1 MVTRVAEGMLRDVR
15 DNIGHL
21 TPATPSPARHR
32 VPEGID
38 HTHGH
43 GAEGTGHERGV
54 VDGGLDRVPR
64 ILCGG
69 DMLVAGSET
78 GVTPEPGRVPC
89 GVSVMVAAPAVDP
102 PLTESVALP
111 RGSTRVSSK
120 ESAVRVATD
129 GLAMLALVVVTTIR
143 GGPPMWDAADSA
155 VDLDIGAPHF
165 DVQGRVFRGF
175 FTARIPTSWIQ
186 CRWGVSV
193 VKANDFCIA
202 VTAEDGSDVAV
213 ARSLIVRRGVVA
225 ISVTGFAYQDLTV
238 SLIRTGKD

>member
-1 MVTRVAEGMLRDVR
+1 MVTRVAEGMLRDAR

-21 TPATPSPARHR
+21 MPATPSPARHR

-69 DMLVAGSET
+69 DILVAGSET

-143 GGPPMWDAADSA
+143 GGPPMWATANSAGLRYWGAALRRAGPCLSGLLHRTDPHE
-155 VDLDIGAPHF
+155 LDQVPLG
-165 DVQGRVFRGF
+165 
-175 FTARIPTSWIQ
+175 
-186 CRWGVSV
+186 GVCGES
-193 VKANDFCIA
+193 
-202 VTAEDGSDVAV
+202 E
-213 ARSLIVRRGVVA
+213 
-225 ISVTGFAYQDLTV
+225 
-238 SLIRTGKD
+238 